1 MMIPTY
7 EETAALPIV
16 RQAELSVHP
25 HPRGLR
31 DYMRS
36 EWFSIRK
43 TVKPISKETNTGFPE
58 SALCCGSTICAID

>member
-1 MMIPTY
+1 MTSLHNLTEPIARMMIPTY

-25 HPRGLR
+25 HPQGLR

-43 TVKPISKETNTGFPE
+43 
-58 SALCCGSTICAID
+58 L